1 MDIARV
7 CEMQEAN
14 PLHALYRCYGTIL
27 EMLQDRGYET
37 GEKLDVLGF
46 FGVLKNPNY
55 KLVYS
60 KKADPNWNLQV
71 FFVRQATNSDSPN
84 LGKKDIE
91 TYKKIM
97 EKNKVRAAVLVL
109 MNIDVT
115 SYARKEI
122 ETLKP
127 TYWIECFGV
136 NKLQINITRHE
147 KTPRHQLLTEAE
159 TKEFLQK
166 HSLKLDAIP
175 KISQVDPVAL
185 YFAAQPGQ
193 VFRID
198 KETYVAH
205 RVVV

>member
-1 MDIARV
+1 
-7 CEMQEAN
+7 MQEAN
-14 PLHALYRCYGTIL
+14 PLNPLYRCYGTIL
-27 EMLQDRGYET
+27 EMLQDRNYET
-37 GEKLDVLGF
+37 GEKLDVLTF
-46 FGVLKNPNY
+46 FNTLRNPNY
-55 KLVYS
+55 KLVYA
-60 KKADPNWNLQV
+60 KKHNAEWNLQV
-71 FFVRQATNSDSPN
+71 FFVRQSTSSDSKN

-97 EKNKVRAAVLVL
+97 EKNKVRAAILLL

-115 SYARKEI
+115 SYASKEI

-127 TYWIECFGV
+127 TYWIECFSV

-175 KISQVDPVAL
+175 KISQTDPVAL

-198 KETYVAH
+198 KDIYVAH